1 MIYAYHSIYCE
12 LSLFLIGIQSVKCS
26 ANYQLAISSEAGWG
40 LMPTLQM
47 ATWSGASMS
56 PNRSKQQMS
65 ILRFTHCGVC
75 GSDIYHLRSGGR
87 PADYFLCVGHE
98 IVGTVV
104 RLGSDVVGIT
114 IGDRVGV
121 GAQSGACLNHAGDCE
136 ACADGLGLSLQSPLA

>member
-1 MIYAYHSIYCE
+1 MFRK
-12 LSLFLIGIQSVKCS
+12 LSTGYKFRGWLGLDADS
-26 ANYQLAISSEAGWG
+26 ANGNMVWG
-40 LMPTLQM
+40 EYEPKPFET
-47 ATWSGASMS
+47 TDVDI
-56 PNRSKQQMS
+56 K
-65 ILRFTHCGVC
+65 ITHCGVC

-87 PADYFLCVGHE
+87 PADYPLCVGHE